1 MSTRK
6 PLGQPARPP
15 SPVGGP
21 ARPPSPAGGYS
32 LELAEGAGMRLS
44 DSGRDLSSN
53 P

>member
-6 PLGQPARPP
+6 PLGQ
-15 SPVGGP
+15 P